1 MRIHHLSCGT
11 MCPHGGRFIGGEGG
25 PLNRGEIICHCLL
38 IEAKDSLILVDTG
51 IGLGDCATP
60 RKSLGV
66 AFAGPLRAV
75 CDPQE
80 AAVERVRAL
89 GLDPAD
95 VRHIVP
101 THLDPDHSG
110 GLPDFPASEVHVFGA
125 ELDAAL
131 HPRID
136 ERLRY
141 RQVHF
146 AHGPKW
152 TRYEAADGEGWFGF
166 ESVRAVPGS
175 DAEVLLI
182 PLPGHSRGHCGVAVR
197 DGDGWMFHCGDAYFH
212 RNEVA
217 DPPSCP
223 PLLRAFQNITG
234 SERKKRLQNQQRLRD
249 LARDHG
255 EEVRMF
261 SAHDHVELAR
271 EQAAADPTT

>member
-11 MCPHGGRFIGGEGG
+11 MCPHGGRFIGGTGG
-25 PLNRGEIICHCLL
+25 PLGRGEIICHCLL

-60 RKSLGV
+60 RKSLGL
-66 AFAGPLRAV
+66 AFAGPLQAV

-80 AAVERVRAL
+80 AALERVRAL
-89 GLDPAD
+89 GFDPAD
-95 VRHIVP
+95 VRDVVP

-110 GLPDFPASEVHVFGA
+110 GLPDFPASQVHVFGA

-131 HPRID
+131 HPRLD

-152 TRYEAADGEGWFGF
+152 TRYDAADGESWFGF

-197 DGDGWMFHCGDAYFH
+197 EGDGWMLHCGDAYFH
-212 RNEVA
+212 RDEVA

-223 PLLRAFQNITG
+223 PLLRAFQNISG
-234 SERKKRLQNQQRLRD
+234 SERKKRLANQQRLRD

-255 EEVRMF
+255 DEVRMF
-261 SAHDHVELAR
+261 SAHDPVELAR
-271 EQAAADPTT
+271 EQGAAQMG